1 MTTVLITGANRG
13 IGLEFAK
20 QYAAEGAH
28 VIACCRA
35 PNKAEALNA
44 LAKTAGAE
52 VMVLDVTSPKSVAG
66 LKSALAGRPID
77 IVINNAGVGGPRNE
91 AKGTI
96 DFDAWVETLKTNS
109 VAPMLVSLA
118 LHDNLKA
125 GKLKKLITITSMM
138 GSIANH
144 GGGAYAYRASKA
156 AVNSVMHGLS
166 KDWAK
171 DGIAV
176 GIYHP
181 GWVKTDMGGA
191 SAPVTPEESVKGL
204 RAQIARLSASNSGA
218 YLDYAGKEIAW

>member
-77 IVINNAGVGGPRNE
+77 IVINNAGVGGPRDE

>member
-13 IGLEFAK
+13 IGLEFAR
-20 QYAAEGAH
+20 QYAAEGAD

-35 PNKAEALNA
+35 PEKADALNA
-44 LAKTAGAE
+44 LAKTGRLE
-52 VMVLDVTSPKSVAG
+52 VMALEVTSPNSVAA
-66 LKSALAGRPID
+66 LKAALGGRPID
-77 IVINNAGVGGPRNE
+77 VLINNAGVGGPRNE
-91 AKGTI
+91 PRGAI

-109 VAPMLVSLA
+109 IAPMLVSLA

-125 GKLKKLITITSMM
+125 GKLKKLVTITSMM

-166 KDWAK
+166 KEWAK
-171 DGIAV
+171 EGIAV
-176 GIYHP
+176 GIFHP

-191 SAPVTPEESVKGL
+191 GAPVTPQDSVKGL
-204 RAQIARLSASNSGA
+204 RAQIARLNASNSGA